1 MMNTLCK
8 TIVSKKMHTISLQQ
22 AAELLKKDVSY
33 ALSNYKTIIW
43 TLYTHTEV
51 EEVIFKNN
59 HFEII
64 YR

>member
-22 AAELLKKDVSY
+22 AAELLEKDFSY

-43 TLYTHTEV
+43 TLYTHKEV
-51 EEVIFKNN
+51 EEVLFKNN